1 MLLACIEAV
10 VFGIAIVASLFK
22 HSISNIVLTC
32 AVALHDSLNKIFG
45 HILIVGKKLLGV
57 LRQTVA
63 TITERRII
71 IMCTD
76 ARIKSY
82 TFNNSLAV
90 QTLHLGISVKLIE
103 IAHTQCQISIGK
115 QLNSLSLLSAH
126 KQARNTL
133 VEC

>member
-10 VFGIAIVASLFK
+10 VFGIAIVAGLFK

-32 AVALHDSLNKIFG
+32 AVALYNSLNKIFG
-45 HILIVGKKLLGV
+45 YILIVGKKLLGV

-103 IAHTQCQISIGK
+103 VAHTQCQISIGK
-115 QLNSLSLLSAH
+115 QLYSLSLLGAH
-126 KQARNTL
+126 EKNWNVL
-133 VEC
+133 FE